1 MSNVIVHQEPH
12 PEDNAALQAWYS
24 RSNKSVTEHREK
36 LAREGSGK
44 FMDQI
49 FIQYGHASVGD
60 LGTTTVY
67 FEGISMLAAKA
78 LQDNPLYNGQEC
90 SSRYIDM
97 SSVEMKAPQDAEC
110 EREVENLRRFYVEAL
125 PQTVEFLKEKHPIEE
140 GQKQSVYEKA
150 IDARAF
156 DILRGFLPCG
166 TTTNV
171 AWSGTLRNFKEN
183 LERLRHHPLSEVRN
197 LASDAY
203 SLLYEAYPN
212 SFDKSIAEAYRY
224 EDLCLA
230 MGLEKSEFLMRL
242 DHFYLTGYSDSIIS
256 DIDIA
261 YGTMGALG
269 TAKKDSFLVNSDP
282 VSMFARG
289 ELLGRLQ
296 FTMDRRED
304 VLDNVV
310 SDHIK
315 GVMMPRHGREAN
327 TPISVYGT
335 LDFGSFRDL
344 QRHRG
349 GYVGLPLVTG
359 DWGFHRWYVDNLP
372 PALQSRAVDLVFNLV
387 EVYYKKLNEPAS
399 IGDLVE
405 SKVRLQYMLPMGM
418 IVPVDMVFPLR
429 QLVYF
434 IELRSGQT
442 VHPTLRQFA
451 HSCAEGLEYEGVQL
465 HYDNR
470 PDVWTI
476 RRGDQDIVERNQPTA
491 EGA

>member
-1 MSNVIVHQEPH
+1 
-12 PEDNAALQAWYS
+12 
-24 RSNKSVTEHREK
+24 
-36 LAREGSGK
+36 
-44 FMDQI
+44 
-49 FIQYGHASVGD
+49 
-60 LGTTTVY
+60 
-67 FEGISMLAAKA
+67 
-78 LQDNPLYNGQEC
+78 
-90 SSRYIDM
+90 
-97 SSVEMKAPQDAEC
+97 
-110 EREVENLRRFYVEAL
+110 
-125 PQTVEFLKEKHPIEE
+125 
-140 GQKQSVYEKA
+140 
-150 IDARAF
+150 
-156 DILRGFLPCG
+156 
-166 TTTNV
+166 
-171 AWSGTLRNFKEN
+171 
-183 LERLRHHPLSEVRN
+183 
-197 LASDAY
+197 
-203 SLLYEAYPN
+203 
-212 SFDKSIAEAYRY
+212 
-224 EDLCLA
+224 
-230 MGLEKSEFLMRL
+230 
-242 DHFYLTGYSDSIIS
+242 
-256 DIDIA
+256 
-261 YGTMGALG
+261 MGALG

-315 GVMMPRHGREAN
+315 GSMMPRHGREAN

-387 EVYYKKLNEPAS
+387 DVYYKKLNEPAS
-399 IGDLVE
+399 LGDLVE

-451 HSCAEGLEYEGVQL
+451 HSCAEELEYEGVQL